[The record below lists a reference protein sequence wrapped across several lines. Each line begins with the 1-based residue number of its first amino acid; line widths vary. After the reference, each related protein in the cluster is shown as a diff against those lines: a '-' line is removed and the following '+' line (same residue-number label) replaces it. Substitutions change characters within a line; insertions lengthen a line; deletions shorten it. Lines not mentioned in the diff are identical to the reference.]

1 MCARNRKII
10 SPDIASVMRRRF
22 WEFFYVQNKIEA
34 EYIYKYPLLN
44 GGNYMVLSAILAVV
58 VFVVMFIMSAR
69 DRLSR
74 TAAMGMSALGT
85 VLLLFGTFM
94 GLSSDNSGLIA
105 KIVAVLIFVVM
116 FVLIIMDKIERH
128 IVTLCCGLA
137 TLVMV
142 FGICMKSFEAVW
154 ETLNVA
160 NIFTAQFWYAAGS
173 AEESSSGINWA
184 TIIFIAGMMV
194 MVEGMAKAGFFRWLC
209 MTLAK
214 LVKYKVIPLFIT
226 FMLMSAVLSMFI
238 DSITVILFLAAVTVE
253 LAQLLKFN
261 PIPMILSEVFC
272 ANLGGSATMCG
283 DPPNII
289 VGTSLGYS
297 FADFLTNTGVI
308 AGISLVF
315 VLVYFF
321 LIFRKELSEA
331 SKHNIDTSKM
341 PDPKEAITDKKS
353 FIISIVIFLIAVVL
367 LVTHAQTGLT
377 VAFIGGVVA
386 VLTLATSGKR
396 CLELLKKVDYKTLL
410 FFVGLFVVV
419 GGLEQT
425 GVLVV
430 VADFIGSISGGNAL
444 LMVAIIIW
452 ISAIASSVV
461 DNIPFAA
468 TMIPIIKTL
477 SLTTGTSLDVL
488 AWSLSLGTDI
498 GGSATPIGASANVVG
513 TSVAAKHGYPI
524 GWGRYLKAC
533 VPATVIVLVICTVS
547 IFLRYGAELG
557 IY

>member
-386 VLTLATSGKR
+386 VLTLATSGKS